1 MNRFIRKSLE
11 EGEEIVYNGRLHWS
25 CVAGQVLGA
34 WVLVA
39 LGVLAIVYSLN
50 MQGALTVEE
59 QQAAAG
65 STANYLLIRYLGF
78 VILLSAIG
86 LRLWARLQR
95 TRTEFV
101 ITRSRLIQKD
111 GILSIHMTEIPLYK
125 VESVEFNQTLMERM
139 LGTGSV
145 RLTGSGGTEHVLNRI
160 CEPMAV
166 RQAIAQCLKDSAT
179 KEQPKQ
185 ELPKQELPAE
195 QTPIQP

>member
-1 MNRFIRKSLE
+1 MNKFIRKSLE
-11 EGEEIVYNGRLHWS
+11 EGEEIVFNGRLHWS

-34 WVLVA
+34 WALAAMGILV
-39 LGVLAIVYSLN
+39 IVYSLN
-50 MQGALTVEE
+50 MQGAIPAEA
-59 QQAAAG
+59 QQAATG
-65 STANYLLIRYLGF
+65 STANYLLFRYLGLA
-78 VILLSAIG
+78 ILLAAVG

-111 GILSIHMTEIPLYK
+111 GILSVHMTEIPLFK
-125 VESVEFNQTLMERM
+125 VESVEFSQTLMERI

-166 RQAIAQCLKDSAT
+166 RQAIAQCLKDSQT
-179 KEQPKQ
+179 PT
-185 ELPKQELPAE
+185 PTE

>member
-11 EGEEIVYNGRLHWS
+11 EGEEIVFNGRLHWS

-34 WVLVA
+34 WALAA

-50 MQGALTVEE
+50 MQGATAPES
-59 QQAAAG
+59 QQAVAG
-65 STANYLLIRYLGF
+65 STANYLLVRYVGF
-78 VILLSAIG
+78 AILLCAIG

-101 ITRSRLIQKD
+101 VTRTRLIQKD
-111 GILSIHMTEIPLYK
+111 GILSIHMTEIPLFK
-125 VESVEFNQTLMERM
+125 VESVEFSQTLMERI

-145 RLTGSGGTEHVLNRI
+145 RLTGSGGTNHVLYRI

-166 RQAIAQCLKDSAT
+166 RQAITQCLKEDKQTST
-179 KEQPKQ
+179 QP
-185 ELPKQELPAE
+185 
-195 QTPIQP
+195 